1 MYATVTDSESARPQA
16 RLPTLATRN
25 RIECVQSLRC
35 LAATLVVLYHTDLQI
50 FRLSDG
56 THAQSAGFGAA
67 GTDLLFIVS
76 GFILVYIC
84 HGKQVG
90 FGEFMFRRLAR
101 IAPLYWLLT
110 LCMLG
115 AFLTLPS
122 LFQSTKFD
130 PAHFLA
136 SLAFLPYP
144 HPVIGSEKPF
154 LVPGWALNYIAFFYL
169 LFGLFLFLPSARRI
183 VAVGLILGTL
193 VALRWLFFHAS
204 PILDFYGAPIILDF
218 VMGMLV
224 AWIYLARHSL
234 QPVAIAAALA
244 VSAALLGAGF
254 LHGTASGDDRV
265 LFWGVADAALLVAVL
280 FIERQW
286 GWSNPRAV
294 ALLGNASFSTYLSNL
309 FSLALVTRAV
319 HRVGLFPI
327 LGVGGTRMVLV
338 VSALVVG
345 VLIYLFVE
353 LPLYSF
359 VLLNART
366 LLDGAR
372 RFVRPQARPLG

>member
-1 MYATVTDSESARPQA
+1 MFAAVTDSESAMPQA
-16 RLPTLATRN
+16 GSPTPTKRN
-25 RIECVQSLRC
+25 RIACVQSLRC

-56 THAQSAGFGAA
+56 TYAQSAGFSAA
-67 GTDLLFIVS
+67 GTDLLFVIS

-84 HGKQVG
+84 DGKQVS
-90 FGEFMFRRLAR
+90 FGDFMFRRLAR

-115 AFLTLPS
+115 AFLALPS

-144 HPVIGSEKPF
+144 HPVIGSAKPF
-154 LVPGWALNYIAFFYL
+154 LVPGWALNYIAAFYL

-183 VAVGLILGTL
+183 VAVGLILAAL
-193 VALRWLFFHAS
+193 AALRWLFFHAS
-204 PILDFYGAPIILDF
+204 PLLDFYGAPIILDF

-224 AWIYLARHSL
+224 AWIYLARRSL
-234 QPVAIAAALA
+234 QPLAIAVALA
-244 VSAALLGAGF
+244 VSAAIFVAGY
-254 LHGTASGDDRV
+254 LHGTASGDDRA
-265 LFWGVADAALLVAVL
+265 LFWGVSDAALLGAVL

-286 GWSNPRAV
+286 GWSHPRAI

-309 FSLALVTRAV
+309 FSLALVTKAV
-319 HRVGLFPI
+319 HRVGAFYL
-327 LGVGGTRMVLV
+327 LGVGGTRIVLV

-359 VLLNART
+359 VLLNGRVV
-366 LLDGAR
+366 LDGAR
-372 RFVRPQARPLG
+372 RFVRAQA